1 MLARRSTVG
10 SKSGFLAGILL
21 LTVRDVLLRVVLP
34 MGCIAWVLSASRL
47 HKRGVKFGQ
56 FLGWIDINLI
66 ALIQHSLLRP
76 FYRNAALPWLSAKEI
91 SRLVHRVGLMDL
103 Y

>member
-1 MLARRSTVG
+1 MG

-21 LTVRDVLLRVVLP
+21 LTVRGVLLWVVLP
-34 MGCIAWVLSASRL
+34 VGCVAWVLGALRL
-47 HKRGVKFGQ
+47 HQRGITIGQ

-76 FYRNAALPWLSAKEI
+76 FSQNAAHP
-91 SRLVHRVGLMDL
+91 
-103 Y
+103 

>member
-1 MLARRSTVG
+1 
-10 SKSGFLAGILL
+10 
-21 LTVRDVLLRVVLP
+21 
-34 MGCIAWVLSASRL
+34 MGCVAWVLGAPWL
-47 HKRGVKFGQ
+47 HKRRIKIGQ

-76 FYRNAALPWLSAKEI
+76 FYRNVALPWLSAREI
-91 SRLVHRVGLMDL
+91 SKVVHRVGLMDL

>member
-1 MLARRSTVG
+1 MG
-10 SKSGFLAGILL
+10 SKSDFLAGILL
-21 LTVRDVLLRVVLP
+21 LTVRGVLLWVVLP
-34 MGCIAWVLSASRL
+34 IGCLAWVLGAPWL
-47 HKRGVKFGQ
+47 HKRGIKIGQ

-76 FYRNAALPWLSAKEI
+76 FYRNAALPWLSAREI
-91 SRLVHRVGLMDL
+91 SGVVHRAGLMDL

>member
-1 MLARRSTVG
+1 MQTRRSTAG
-10 SKSGFLAGILL
+10 SNSGFLASMLL
-21 LTVRDVLLRVVLP
+21 LTVHGVLLWVVIP
-34 MGCIAWVLSASRL
+34 MGCVAWVLGAPWL
-47 HKRGVKFGQ
+47 HKRRIKIGQ

-76 FYRNAALPWLSAKEI
+76 FYRNVALPWLSARKI
-91 SRLVHRVGLMDL
+91 SKVVHRLGLMDL